1 MISQRFAVRECCS
14 QEVLHRTLGS
24 QQRAL
29 VVPKGPN
36 NQHTK
41 QSLYSKF
48 LRRYKMQDIKSRE
61 KLEKVIEKIKEL
73 EKELNAELE
82 ARKKQREYY
91 ECRMERVN
99 R

>member
-1 MISQRFAVRECCS
+1 LKTKI
-14 QEVLHRTLGS
+14 
-24 QQRAL
+24 RAG
-29 VVPKGPN
+29 VIP
-36 NQHTK
+36 
-41 QSLYSKF
+41 SLF
-48 LRRYKMQDIKSRE
+48 FNRRYKMQDIKSRE

-99 R
+99 RGF